1 MLEYVT
7 THDDPHG
14 VFSRWVLD
22 GASRANTDHGRLY
35 TRVTEAGGNFSVSLF
50 SDAART
56 QLMAQGTLDAA
67 TGDVSLAAQNAS
79 GLSGSVRIT
88 DATPFEAV
96 IDAFYADDDDLLSLH
111 KGIGAFLANGQFAN
125 RPGFSDPLARAKR
138 VLDALLNARFPQ
150 GWRADSLQPLADATA
165 RYALFFLYDHLSS
178 RADDPSAYL
187 AARWRREAR
196 LSLPRV
202 RLSVAGQVVQPFTA
216 QILRS

>member
-1 MLEYVT
+1 
-7 THDDPHG
+7 
-14 VFSRWVLD
+14 VFSRWVRD
-22 GASRANTDHGRLY
+22 GAGRANTDHGRLY
-35 TRVTEAGGNFSVSLF
+35 TRVSEAAGNFTVSLF

-56 QLMAQGTLDAA
+56 QLMAQGTLDAD
-67 TGDVSLAAQNAS
+67 TGDVSL
-79 GLSGSVRIT
+79 SGSVRTT

-96 IDAFYADDDDLLSLH
+96 IDAFYADDDDLAALH
-111 KGIGAFLANGQFAN
+111 KGISAFLANGQFAN
-125 RPGFSDPLARAKR
+125 RPGFADPLARAKR

-202 RLSVAGQVVQPFTA
+202 RLSLAGQVVQPFTA